1 MSYEEIYETYQ
12 EVAKEHINRDLFNHS
27 SEDAAE
33 TIEDIKKAIDTTGFT
48 STTHKKI
55 EKDN

>member
-48 STTHKKI
+48 STSHKKI

>member
-33 TIEDIKKAIDTTGFT
+33 TIEDIKQVSGIGD
-48 STTHKKI
+48 SLYEKI
-55 EKDN
+55 KDFITI

>member
-27 SEDAAE
+27 SEDAAK
-33 TIEDIKKAIDTTGFT
+33 TIEDIKKALLI
-48 STTHKKI
+48 KKNI
-55 EKDN
+55 EKYTALRQI

>member
-27 SEDAAE
+27 SEDATE
-33 TIEDIKKAIDTTGFT
+33 TIEDIKN
-48 STTHKKI
+48 KKFDHNII
-55 EKDN
+55 EKIKEQV